1 MLKVKCAL
9 HNQSKEVLR
18 EEALKASHPRTRER
32 LMALYEICE
41 GKSATQVAK
50 ESNRNPETVMSWVH
64 KYNEEGCSA
73 LKYERS
79 GGRTPLFLRKQSE
92 QK

>member
-1 MLKVKCAL
+1 MLKVKCDL
-9 HNQSKEVLR
+9 HDQSKEALR
-18 EEALKASHPRTRER
+18 QEALRASHPRTRER

-64 KYNEEGCSA
+64 KYNQEGCLA
-73 LKYERS
+73 IKYQRS
-79 GGRTPLFLRKQSE
+79 GGRPLFLGKQSE

>member
-9 HNQSKEVLR
+9 HNQNKEILR
-18 EEALKASHPRTRER
+18 QEALKASHPRTRER

-50 ESNRNPETVMSWVH
+50 QSNRNPETVMSWVH
-64 KYNEEGCSA
+64 KYNQEGCLA
-73 LKYERS
+73 LKYQRS
-79 GGRTPLFLRKQSE
+79 EGRPLFLGKQSK

>member
-1 MLKVKCAL
+1 MLKVKCNL
-9 HNQSKEVLR
+9 HNQSKETLR
-18 EEALKASHPRTRER
+18 EALRASDPRTRER

-64 KYNEEGCSA
+64 KYNQEGCLA
-73 LKYERS
+73 LKYQLNRLLS
-79 GGRTPLFLRKQSE
+79 ST
-92 QK
+92 

>member
-1 MLKVKCAL
+1 MLKVKLNL
-9 HNQSKEVLR
+9 HNQSKETLR
-18 EEALKASHPRTRER
+18 QEALRASHPRTRER

-41 GKSATQVAK
+41 GKSATQVAR

-64 KYNEEGCSA
+64 KYNEEGCAA
-73 LKYERS
+73 LKYQHS
-79 GGRTPLFLRKQSE
+79 GGRTLFLEKQSE

>member
-9 HNQSKEVLR
+9 HNQSKEILR
-18 EEALKASHPRTRER
+18 QEALKACHPRTRER

-50 ESNRNPETVMSWVH
+50 QSNRNPETVMSWVH
-64 KYNEEGCSA
+64 KYNQERCLA
-73 LKYERS
+73 LKYQRS
-79 GGRTPLFLRKQSE
+79 GGRPLFLGKQSK